1 MKNLEEKWKRIIS
14 IVIAFAI
21 IVTLIPN
28 YTKAD
33 TTGKSITVNVELYDI
48 ETRNLIED
56 TNVNVTGTLT
66 VNGRNEKV
74 EFSGTDTI
82 GKK

>member
-1 MKNLEEKWKRIIS
+1 MINRRMKS
-14 IVIAFAI
+14 
-21 IVTLIPN
+21 
-28 YTKAD
+28 KAD
-33 TTGKSITVNVELYDI
+33 TTGKIRTVKVELYDI
-48 ETRNLIED
+48 ETGSLIED
-56 TNVNVTGTLT
+56 TNETGTLT